1 MCAYL
6 NVTDTPERAT
16 LCQKKMGGIE
26 IVLML
31 FAIKMKH
38 NQIIIIS
45 VFLANWEI
53 VQTVDNS
60 SRTDFGECA
69 AILQV
74 FIPTT
79 KKQGIYYC
87 VANSNVAVL
96 HKHRYRIIMLVKG
109 LRVSSKGTWLL
120 RDGKE
125 EGN

>member
-1 MCAYL
+1 
-6 NVTDTPERAT
+6 
-16 LCQKKMGGIE
+16 
-26 IVLML
+26 
-31 FAIKMKH
+31 MKH
-38 NQIIIIS
+38 NPIIIIS

-87 VANSNVAVL
+87 VAKSNVAVL
-96 HKHRYRIIMLVKG
+96 RNSVMQQA
-109 LRVSSKGTWLL
+109 VSPIFFKLFIF
-120 RDGKE
+120 
-125 EGN
+125 